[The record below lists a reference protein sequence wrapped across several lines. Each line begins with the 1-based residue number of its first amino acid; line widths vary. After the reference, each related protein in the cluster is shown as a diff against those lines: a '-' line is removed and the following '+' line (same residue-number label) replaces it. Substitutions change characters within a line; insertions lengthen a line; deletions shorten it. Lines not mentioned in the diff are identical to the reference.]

1 MLFHNFASNSN
12 HNFMK
17 RLTKLIAIILI
28 SVSCAGNILAEKR
41 DSTTK
46 DLRTTYLRFPRDPKR
61 PKAPAKISLICQYS
75 TGYISLSFP
84 EDANYMEISL
94 SDEVGPVWIGT
105 ISRTNPETE
114 IPVLSGEYTIT
125 CQTDQNQIFEGIIF
139 FSF

>member
-1 MLFHNFASNSN
+1 MFIFSS
-12 HNFMK
+12 
-17 RLTKLIAIILI
+17 TIA
-28 SVSCAGNILAEKR
+28 AEKR
-41 DSTTK
+41 NNGTK
-46 DLRTTYLRFPRDPKR
+46 EHKTAIIPSRHENYR
-61 PKAPAKISLICQYS
+61 PKEPAKISLICQYS

>member
-1 MLFHNFASNSN
+1 MLFHNFAPNSN

-17 RLTKLIAIILI
+17 PLIKLIAILLI
-28 SVSCAGNILAEKR
+28 SVSCTGNVLAEKR
-41 DSTTK
+41 NSETN

-61 PKAPAKISLICQYS
+61 PKAPSMIYLICQYS
-75 TGYISLSFP
+75 TAYISLSFP

-94 SDEVGPVWIGT
+94 SDETGPVWIGS

-125 CQTDQNQIFEGIIF
+125 CQTDQNQIFEGTLLF
-139 FSF
+139 TN

>member
-1 MLFHNFASNSN
+1 MNKLTTSIIFFSVFLFSF
-12 HNFMK
+12 
-17 RLTKLIAIILI
+17 TIA
-28 SVSCAGNILAEKR
+28 AEKR
-41 DSTTK
+41 DNTTK
-46 DLRTTYLRFPRDPKR
+46 ENQTTIIPHRNENYRA
-61 PKAPAKISLICQYS
+61 KAPAKIYLICQYS

-125 CQTDQNQIFEGIIF
+125 CQTDQNQIFEGTLLF
-139 FSF
+139 TN